1 MFWDGSF
8 LNSEEKVRVEIR
20 GGVLSDR
27 LDLNTEEKGSLK
39 FGEGVFWDRSDLNSE
54 EKVRV
59 RNFGRGECSG
69 TGQF

>member
-1 MFWDGSF
+1 MLW
-8 LNSEEKVRVEIR
+8 
-20 GGVLSDR
+20 DR